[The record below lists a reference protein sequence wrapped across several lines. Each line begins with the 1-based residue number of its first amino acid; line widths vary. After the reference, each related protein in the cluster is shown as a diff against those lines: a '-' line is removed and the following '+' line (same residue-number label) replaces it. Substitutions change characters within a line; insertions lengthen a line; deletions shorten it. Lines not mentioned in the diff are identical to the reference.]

1 MTKEESKLE
10 IANALL
16 KKNMDIN
23 LISEITNL
31 SLDELESLKNNS

>member
-1 MTKEESKLE
+1 MAQEESKLE

-23 LISEITNL
+23 LIAEITNL
-31 SLDELESLKNNS
+31 SLDELESLK

>member
-1 MTKEESKLE
+1 MTQEETKLE

-23 LISEITNL
+23 LIAEITNL
-31 SLDELESLKNNS
+31 SLDELKSLK